1 MVNIE
6 EKIGYTFQNPKLLQQ
21 ALTHSSFANEHGM
34 ESYERLEFLG
44 DAILGMVVAEYL
56 FHKHPKMPEGELT
69 RTRSSLVCEDSL
81 VEVSDR
87 LGFGAAIR
95 LGKGEIGQGARRS
108 IRADVVEAVLAALY
122 LDGGISPAKMLI
134 STEILSKKSTSP
146 RANRDSK
153 TLLQEWVQRK
163 PNAKISYDLL
173 REEGPDHQKVFF
185 VEVSVNGKISGQGKG
200 KSKKEAEQKAAEIAL
215 NALKG

>member
-1 MVNIE
+1 MVDIE
-6 EKIGYTFQNPKLLQQ
+6 EKIGYTFQNPSLLEQ
-21 ALTHSSFANEHGM
+21 ALTHSSFANEHSV

-56 FHKHPKMPEGELT
+56 FHTHPKMPEGELT

-87 LGFGAAIR
+87 LGFGDAIR

-163 PNAKISYDLL
+163 PNAKISYDLV
-173 REEGPDHQKVFF
+173 REEGPDHQKIFF
-185 VEVSVNGKISGQGKG
+185 VEVSVNGKISGQGNG

-215 NALKG
+215 NSLKN